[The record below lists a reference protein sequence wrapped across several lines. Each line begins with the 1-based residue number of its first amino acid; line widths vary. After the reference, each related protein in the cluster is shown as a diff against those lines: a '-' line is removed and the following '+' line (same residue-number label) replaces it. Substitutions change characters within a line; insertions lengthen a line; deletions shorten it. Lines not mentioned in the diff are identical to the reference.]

1 MRAAILDKHDTLDSV
16 RIGEIDPPKVSPS
29 TIVVRVRAASVN
41 PADLKVVRG
50 KEGGGF
56 LHAKNFPTAV
66 GFDFSGVVEKVGA
79 NVQTR
84 SVGDE
89 VFGHLA
95 YSPSTKQGSFAE
107 LVAVKPETVGIKP
120 PSVSHEQAAATA
132 TAGSTA
138 LQGLRDKGRL
148 KPGQRVLVNGASGG
162 VGSYA
167 VQIAAAMGAE
177 VVGTASATKA
187 DFVRS
192 LGIERVLD
200 YRQTPLSSLNETFDV
215 IFDAASTSSFGE
227 SKPLLERGGAYITLL
242 PSTRLLGGILMSAFT
257 SKRCSFVT
265 VQSRSADLEQL
276 AAWIVE
282 GKLKPSVEH
291 IFGLSDIGTALL
303 TLDSGSVRGKVAV
316 RIDTKNA

>member
-1 MRAAILDKHDTLDSV
+1 MRAAILDKNGTLDSV
-16 RIGEIDPPKVSPS
+16 RIGEIDPPKVRPS

-79 NVQTR
+79 KVQAR

-89 VFGHLA
+89 VFGHLP
-95 YSPSTKQGSFAE
+95 YSPTTKQGSFAE

-120 PSVSHEQAAATA
+120 PSVSHEEAAATA
-132 TAGSTA
+132 TVGCTA
-138 LQGLRDKGRL
+138 LQGLRDRGRL

-167 VQIAAAMGAE
+167 VQIAAALGAE
-177 VVGTASATKA
+177 VVGTASAAKA
-187 DFVRS
+187 GFVRG
-192 LGIERVLD
+192 LGVERVLD

-215 IFDAASTSSFGE
+215 VFDAASMSSFRE
-227 SKPLLERGGAYITLL
+227 SKPLLERGGAYVTLL
-242 PSTRLLGGILMSAFT
+242 PSARLLGGMLTSAFT

-265 VQSRSADLEQL
+265 VQSRSTDLEQL

-282 GKLKPSVEH
+282 GKLRPSVEQT
-291 IFGLSDIGTALL
+291 FSLSDIGTALS
-303 TLDSGSVRGKVAV
+303 TLDSGNVRGKIAV
-316 RIDTKNA
+316 RIGTKNA